1 MTNLNAV
8 ITTTTPTTLASV
20 ITQNRLWKKVSKHAN
35 VAFLAK
41 ASQRNQ
47 YMLAQFRMAW
57 RVFRAL
63 LLG

>member
-1 MTNLNAV
+1 
-8 ITTTTPTTLASV
+8 
-20 ITQNRLWKKVSKHAN
+20 
-35 VAFLAK
+35 LAK